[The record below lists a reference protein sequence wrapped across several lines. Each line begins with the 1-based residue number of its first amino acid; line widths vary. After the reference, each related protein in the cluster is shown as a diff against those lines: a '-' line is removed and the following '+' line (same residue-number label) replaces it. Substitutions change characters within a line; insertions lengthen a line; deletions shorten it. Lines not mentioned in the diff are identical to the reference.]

1 MVFVEALWMS
11 LAFVCGALSS
21 AYNADLRTFFYTAED
36 VSRLLA
42 RACLLRT
49 RQKFDAFMF
58 EFSRGNHGKCNQQTL
73 TALNED
79 ADVFTTD
86 FVLPPRRRQ
95 ANVGPNAE
103 TIGTIET
110 IETIETAAI
119 AEQIASNDSSD
130 SSDSKTVSACK
141 LVSL

>member
-95 ANVGPNAE
+95 AIVGPNA
-103 TIGTIET
+103 ET